1 MVICPV
7 LRLYSAREIVTKSV
21 SGMGKVVGV
30 LLAMARWLSAVT
42 CKVLGSVGLFG
53 DCAYQWPVV
62 FASERFRTGLLLSR
76 VTLAGGGGAITNTS
90 CWATGALA
98 PACRE

>member
-1 MVICPV
+1 M
-7 LRLYSAREIVTKSV
+7 LRLYSAREIVTRSV
-21 SGMGKVVGV
+21 NGMGNMVGA

-42 CKVLGSVGLFG
+42 CKVLGNVGLFG

-62 FASERFRTGLLLSR
+62 LASVKFSSGLLLSR
-76 VTLAGGGGAITNTS
+76 VTVAGGGGAITNTS
-90 CWATGALA
+90 CWATGALV

>member
-1 MVICPV
+1 
-7 LRLYSAREIVTKSV
+7 
-21 SGMGKVVGV
+21 MGKTVGV
-30 LLAMARWLSAVT
+30 LVVIARWLSAVT
-42 CKVLGSVGLFG
+42 CKVPGRVGLFG

-62 FASERFRTGLLLSR
+62 SASEKFSTGLLLVR
-76 VTLAGGGGAITNTS
+76 VTLAGGGGANTNTS